1 MTRYLRCPVND
12 GAVDIYDEN
21 KLLFCE
27 NNKME
32 YYKT

>member
-1 MTRYLRCPVND
+1 MIKYKICPSNNKK
-12 GAVDIYDEN
+12 VDQYDNE
-21 KLLFCE
+21 KLLFSE